1 MVKPDTTGGTG
12 DFEFVQDAITAS
24 KDIDTVLIHP
34 GTYMGGINF
43 AGKKIVMGSLF
54 LTTGDT
60 AYIDSTVI
68 DGDESSSAATFI
80 SGEDSTAVLT
90 GLSLTNGY
98 TVITGGGG
106 IRLSLIHI

>member
-1 MVKPDTTGGTG
+1 
-12 DFEFVQDAITAS
+12 
-24 KDIDTVLIHP
+24 
-34 GTYMGGINF
+34 MGGINF

-106 IRLSLIHI
+106 IRIENSSPRLKNLKIYF